1 LHDIANQISE
11 QVRGP
16 ITVGCLV
23 TLAPFVLPDLRK
35 RFEEAYPDAVVRQV
49 EAHQADLFRM
59 LRRAEIDVAT
69 TYDLELPSDIEFEP
83 LAALPP
89 YALFPADHP
98 LAGNDVVSLETLAE
112 HPLVLLDLP
121 LSREYFLSL
130 FQGKNLRPK
139 IAERTAHLPMVRT
152 MVANGF
158 GYGLLNIP
166 SSNEKALDGKLLRY
180 VPLADELRP
189 MNLGLI
195 TMRSEKKSRI
205 LTAFEDH
212 CRDKITTAALGRAAS

>member
-1 LHDIANQISE
+1 
-11 QVRGP
+11 
-16 ITVGCLV
+16 V

-35 RFEEAYPDAVVRQV
+35 RFEETHEDTVVRQV

-59 LRRAEIDVAT
+59 LRRAEIDVAI
-69 TYDLELPSDIEFEP
+69 TYDVELPKDIEFEP

-89 YALFPADHP
+89 YALFPVNHP
-98 LAGNDVVSLETLAE
+98 LAAEDVVSLEVLADE
-112 HPLVLLDLP
+112 PLVLLDLP

-130 FQGKNLRPK
+130 FQSRNLRPT

-166 SSNEKALDGKLLRY
+166 SSNEKALDGKRLRY
-180 VPLADELRP
+180 VPLAEALRP
-189 MNLGLI
+189 MILGLI

-205 LTAFEDH
+205 LTAFEAH
-212 CRDKITTAALGRAAS
+212 CRDRVTTGGLALLVKAES